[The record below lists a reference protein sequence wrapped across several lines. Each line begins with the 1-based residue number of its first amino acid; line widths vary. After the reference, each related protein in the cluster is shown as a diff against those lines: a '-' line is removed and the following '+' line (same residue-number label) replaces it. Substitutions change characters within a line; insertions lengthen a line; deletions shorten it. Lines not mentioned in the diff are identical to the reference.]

1 MTVDSRKSV
10 MPTVQS
16 PSRSAGHAVGGLS
29 PPLTA
34 DDASTLMTSDRQ
46 WLKTAA

>member
-1 MTVDSRKSV
+1 M

-16 PSRSAGHAVGGLS
+16 PSYFS